1 MNIKKITAF
10 AAAVIMA
17 AGICTG
23 VPTGTGTGSPLA
35 VTVSANTVS
44 QNPGASAAQYNT
56 PASYSATG
64 GNGTI
69 DVKWEAVSGAT
80 SYYVSADK
88 KQANGSYMS
97 AAYKNVTGTS
107 CKFENLPADTYCIFI
122 KSDNAEYGVSL
133 DGVVVTGNESKKDST
148 KTTNEKADSFNLTP
162 TLYDDG
168 TVDITWNEIEGAYIY
183 SIYAYYGISSEL
195 SSAVVSTAAKED
207 FDSNGRGRVK
217 AISSPKY
224 TVDISKL
231 PKGETAKIQIVAFDK
246 NVKNMGIYKTIEIK
260 DLKVN
265 KRSGTS
271 SSSSSKSTKTASGK
285 PYIPTVKLYDDN
297 TADVTWKEVK
307 GAYFYAIYVY
317 IYDDWDESVSQE
329 MIFVSP
335 TAKKDFKSGDL
346 SVKAISEAKYT
357 VDLSAMPKGGYAFIY
372 VAPADKN
379 NKSLADTE
387 GVSTTDLKVN
397 KRSAA
402 SSSSKTA
409 APSNFKASKT
419 KNSVTLKWDAA
430 DGADMYRVYKY
441 NDKTGKYEKYK
452 DVTSAKCTVS
462 GLSANTKYKFK
473 VVSYSKNK
481 DGKYVKGESSKAVSV
496 TTKK

>member
-10 AAAVIMA
+10 AAAVVIA

-23 VPTGTGTGSPLA
+23 VPTGTGTGSLLA
-35 VTVSANTVS
+35 VTASANTVS
-44 QNPGASAAQYNT
+44 NSFPKDAAAT
-56 PASYSATG
+56 SHVPANFSATG

-69 DVKWEAVSGAT
+69 DVKWDAVSGAS

-88 KQANGSYMS
+88 KQADGTYMS
-97 AAYKNVTGTS
+97 AAYKNVAGTS
-107 CKFENLPADTYCIFI
+107 CKLENLPADTYSIFI
-122 KSDNAEYGVSL
+122 KADNSDSGVSL
-133 DGVVVTGNESKKDST
+133 DNVVVTDSAKTEEKTSGNS
-148 KTTNEKADSFNLTP
+148 
-162 TLYDDG
+162 
-168 TVDITWNEIEGAYIY
+168 
-183 SIYAYYGISSEL
+183 YA
-195 SSAVVSTAAKED
+195 
-207 FDSNGRGRVK
+207 
-217 AISSPKY
+217 
-224 TVDISKL
+224 
-231 PKGETAKIQIVAFDK
+231 
-246 NVKNMGIYKTIEIK
+246 
-260 DLKVN
+260 
-265 KRSGTS
+265 
-271 SSSSSKSTKTASGK
+271 
-285 PYIPTVKLYDDN
+285 PTVKLYDDN

-379 NKSLADTE
+379 NKSMVNTT
-387 GVSTTDLKVN
+387 GVSTASLKVN
-397 KRSAA
+397 KRSTA

-409 APSNFKASKT
+409 APANFKASKT
-419 KNSVTLKWDAA
+419 NNSVTLSWDKA

-452 DVTSAKCTVS
+452 DVKSAKCTVS
-462 GLSANTKYKFK
+462 GLKANTKYKFK